1 MKNFE
6 MIFKS
11 RKAFIGYITAGQGG
25 LDYTEQAA
33 IALVDGGVDI
43 LEIGVPFSDPTADGP
58 VIQQAMSDAL
68 QIGLNLQDIF
78 KIISTIKYM
87 RDVPIVLFSYFNP
100 LLSIGLDKALQE
112 AYDAGVNGILIVD
125 IPFEESSDYF
135 KKCLAYSLEPIGLIS
150 PSTDNQR
157 ISEIGSNCNS
167 FLYYVCRNGTTGVKS
182 NIPDDYI
189 QKITNVK
196 SHTSQP
202 VVCGFGIG
210 NKILAKQV
218 LKHAD
223 GFVVGSA
230 FVNAISQGATPKDL
244 KNIATEIDPR

>member
-1 MKNFE
+1 MTIFQT
-6 MIFKS
+6 IFKS

-58 VIQQAMSDAL
+58 VIQHAMSDAL
-68 QIGLNLQDIF
+68 QTGLNLQDIF
-78 KIISTIKYM
+78 KTISKIKQN

-100 LLSIGLDKALQE
+100 LLSTGLDKALQE
-112 AYDAGVNGILIVD
+112 ASNAGVNGILIVD
-125 IPFEESSDYF
+125 IPIEESSDYF
-135 KKCLAYSLEPIGLIS
+135 KKCLAYDLEPIGLIS
-150 PSTDNQR
+150 PSTNNQR
-157 ISEIGSNCNS
+157 ISQIGSNCHS
-167 FLYYVCRNGTTGVKS
+167 FLYYVCRNGTTGVKK

-189 QKITNVK
+189 QKITNIK

-202 VVCGFGIG
+202 VACGFGIG
-210 NKILAKQV
+210 NKAHAKQV

-230 FVNAISQGATPKDL
+230 FVSAISQGATPSDL
-244 KNIATEIDPR
+244 QNMATEIDPR